1 MDFLKRYTHTRP
13 VTGFVSRLTGSVS
26 VAVSMSGKGT
36 SEVEGGSME
45 LQAAPGERVTG
56 ASALQGTLLALICIS
71 GRAMRGQKRDGAG
84 LAAGGSIPS
93 EI

>member
-1 MDFLKRYTHTRP
+1 
-13 VTGFVSRLTGSVS
+13 
-26 VAVSMSGKGT
+26 
-36 SEVEGGSME
+36 ME